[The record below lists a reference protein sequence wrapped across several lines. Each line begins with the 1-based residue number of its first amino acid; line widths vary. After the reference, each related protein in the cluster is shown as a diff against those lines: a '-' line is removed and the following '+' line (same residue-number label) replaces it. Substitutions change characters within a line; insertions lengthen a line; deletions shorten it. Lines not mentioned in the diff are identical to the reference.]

1 MSVQEESM
9 RNESVPEKS
18 ITECEVMVMKCI
30 WFRESACTASGI
42 LVDLEE
48 RYQKRWKPQTISTFL
63 RRLVDK
69 GYLSM
74 ERSGRT
80 FLYTPLVSELD
91 YGSEQIEKCAE
102 FWSANDAD
110 LFLAARNRQRP
121 ITTEEAARIR
131 ALLDSIGK

>member
-1 MSVQEESM
+1 M
-9 RNESVPEKS
+9 RNENVPEKS

-48 RYQKRWKPQTISTFL
+48 RYQKCWKPQTISTFL

-74 ERSGRT
+74 E
-80 FLYTPLVSELD
+80 LD
-91 YGSEQIEKCAE
+91 YGREQIEKCAE